1 MSTNAQITQ
10 VSAQRFNFDESY
22 VTPRSK
28 KREQRRLARQV
39 VAVYAPKKSAEAFD
53 SGLTWEEAEAWA
65 VELNALH
72 AGCNPADAFKMTEEY
87 NRWHTLDDHLDYG
100 ALLRGIHNIQERG
113 GNAGDEKRFCDG
125 VCDRFGHERFSFTRD

>member
-28 KREQRRLARQV
+28 EREQRRLARQV
-39 VAVYAPKKSAEAFD
+39 VAVYAPVKPAAAP
-53 SGLTWEEAEAWA
+53 LTEEEAAAWA
-65 VELNALH
+65 VELDALH
-72 AGCNPADAFKMTEEY
+72 AGCNPAESYKMTEEY
-87 NRWHTLDDHLDYG
+87 NRWHTLDDHIDYG
-100 ALLRGIHNIQERG
+100 RLLRGIHKIQVAG

-125 VCDRFGHERFSFTRD
+125 VCDLFGHERLAFS